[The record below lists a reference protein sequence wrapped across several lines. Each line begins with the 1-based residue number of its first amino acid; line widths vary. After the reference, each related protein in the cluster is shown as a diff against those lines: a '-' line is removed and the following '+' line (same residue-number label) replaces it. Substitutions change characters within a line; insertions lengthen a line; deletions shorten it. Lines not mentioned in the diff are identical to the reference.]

1 MVETNPKASPSE
13 TLTFDPVWLILK
25 RARPNLDPPSFIAP
39 GALSLVGHRG
49 SFGPSAASLVWPTA
63 RPSKV
68 ELTMDRILAVQRK
81 RWGWGLFSR
90 FVQITYESP
99 DGNAVAYFND
109 GAWKG
114 WRPLLTGSN
123 RRMVNAI
130 RQHLDLV

>member
-1 MVETNPKASPSE
+1 VVAANPGPSATE

-25 RARPNLDPPSFIAP
+25 RARPNLDPPSFVAP
-39 GALSLVGHRG
+39 GELSLVGHRG
-49 SFGPSAASLVWPTA
+49 TFGPSSSSLVWPTA

-68 ELTMDRILAVQRK
+68 GLTMDRILAVRRK
-81 RWGWGLFSR
+81 RWGWGLFPR
-90 FVQITYESP
+90 FVEITYASV
-99 DGNAVAYFND
+99 DGTAVAYFND

-130 RQHLDLV
+130 RQHLDIV